1 MFEFSTTEIPSKTRS
16 GRTPMDN
23 PFIDVFPSDER
34 ALTFT
39 IKAEKGRD
47 SLEARRVLRQVRQA
61 AKAVDRTGRVAMLD
75 LPGGG
80 VQVTVWT
87 VDKIVRKSRGKARG
101 KAE

>member
-34 ALTFT
+34 ALTFM
-39 IKAEKGRD
+39 IKEGRE

-61 AKAVDRTGRVAMLD
+61 AKAVDRTGRVAMRD
-75 LPGGG
+75 MPGGA

-87 VDKIVRKSRGKARG
+87 VDKIVRKSRASKSRA

>member
-39 IKAEKGRD
+39 IKEGRE

-61 AKAVDRTGRVAMLD
+61 AKAVDRTGRVAMRD
-75 LPGGG
+75 LPGNGG

-87 VDKIVRKSRGKARG
+87 VDKIVRKSRGKARN